1 MSTLIKGKDNCI
13 FCNGTGY
20 VEGSWGNKILCSCV
34 IEQQNALDTPSYV
47 SDNEEDKEM
56 IPMPV
61 SDIPVALQQ
70 AIAAGVFSE
79 QDAKLEYSRAYA
91 SKSLS
96 ERCEA
101 LHLVISKKQ
110 VTDCLDTL
118 DLILTDLRVSGKLPT
133 KSYAIGSE
141 SGIGKTTFAITALK
155 YAVLSGYKVVPCIDM
170 STLAEKYLDYSKEM
184 RTQYNSIINGT
195 KFDEAAHVKTFT
207 WRDYVEAD
215 LAIVSLTGGNADIA
229 YVELYTLLQLLLR
242 RGTKNKP
249 TIVLMRTTV
258 DYYIH
263 YDEIRRDLV
272 RELFAMKGKTGTYQ
286 MLELH
291 TMFSREPSVG
301 T

>member
-20 VEGSWGNKILCSCV
+20 TKGSWGTQILCSCV
-34 IEQQNALDTPSYV
+34 IEQQNNLDTPTYV
-47 SDNEEDKEM
+47 SDNAEDKE
-56 IPMPV
+56 ITPV
-61 SDIPVALQQ
+61 KPSDTPVLLQK
-70 AIAAGVFSE
+70 AITDGVFSE

-141 SGIGKTTFAITALK
+141 SGIGKTTFAVTALK
-155 YAVLSGYKVVPCIDM
+155 YAVLNNYKVVPCTDM
-170 STLAEKYLDYSKEM
+170 SSLAEKYLDYSREM
-184 RTQYNSIINGT
+184 RTQYHNIINGSKLNNT
-195 KFDEAAHVKTFT
+195 NSAQKFT

-215 LAIVSLTGGNADIA
+215 LAVVSLTGGNEDIA

-242 RGTKNKP
+242 RGTHNKP

-258 DYYIH
+258 DYYVH
-263 YDEIRRDLV
+263 YDEIRKNLI
-272 RELFAMKGKTGTYQ
+272 REIFAMKGKTGTYQ

-291 TMFSREPSVG
+291 TMFAREPNI
-301 T
+301 TT

>member
-20 VEGSWGNKILCSCV
+20 VAGSWGNQVLCACV
-34 IEQQNALDTPSYV
+34 IEQQNALDTPVYKSE
-47 SDNEEDKEM
+47 NEDDKEM
-56 IPMPV
+56 ITLPT
-61 SDIPVALQQ
+61 SEFPVAVQN
-70 AIAAGVFSE
+70 AIAAGVFTE
-79 QDAKLEYSRAYA
+79 QDARLEYSRAYA

-118 DLILTDLRVSGKLPT
+118 DLILTDLRASGKLPT

-155 YAVLSGYKVVPCIDM
+155 YAALNGYKVVPCTDM
-170 STLAEKYLDYSKEM
+170 STLAEKYLSYSKEM

-195 KFDEAAHVKTFT
+195 KLEEPTHTKQFT

-242 RGTKNKP
+242 RGTVNKP

-263 YDEIRRDLV
+263 YEEIRRNLI

-291 TMFSREPSVG
+291 TMFSREPNVA